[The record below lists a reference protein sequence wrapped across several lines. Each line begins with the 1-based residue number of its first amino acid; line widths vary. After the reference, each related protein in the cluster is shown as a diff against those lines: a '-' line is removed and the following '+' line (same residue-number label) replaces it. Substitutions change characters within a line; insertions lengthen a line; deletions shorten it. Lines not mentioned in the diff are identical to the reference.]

1 MQYFYDGQIRRYVT
15 QFMRIF
21 IGFKVKFGD
30 GTLRQIPVM
39 YGDMSRQVA
48 TIIKENSENK
58 MPSVPRIACY
68 ITGIELS
75 RDRLSDSS
83 FVSKINIR
91 ERAYTTTG
99 GQVEYQNYQG
109 GGYTVERL
117 MPTPYKLTMKADIWT
132 SNTDQKLQVLEQI
145 LMLFN
150 PSLEI
155 QTTDNYIDWTSLSV
169 VDLTSSAF
177 SSRTIP
183 QGTENDIDICSLD
196 FEMPIW
202 ISPPT
207 KVKKL
212 GVVKNIIMNI
222 FGEQGEVRDLADIM
236 FNDPTVNSRTTP
248 GEFGVLLLKGNNL
261 EPFDYNLEVLN
272 ASEAV
277 SSLGIVDIPTKQG
290 SRVDWNKVI
299 AQYEGYQPGI
309 SQIFFSQPGGF
320 EVGGTFTINPIDST
334 YMVVTLDPDT
344 ISTNTLDPVTA
355 IVDPYKFNP
364 IDTFG
369 SRSNIPA
376 GTRYLILDDINP
388 SINVGGEISW
398 QTEVRTVSTPTT
410 TFDTSVLFSEL
421 SSYNVYVNNVLVSST
436 VSDNGGFAR
445 FTLLIPVISGKVKI
459 MTLTNYDGPDAWK
472 NIDMTDLVASA
483 NSIIEWN
490 GIKWEVSFIPT
501 TENSPQYF
509 TNLKTGIQYKW
520 DGEQWVR
527 SFEGEYSAGYW
538 RFVLDPV

>member
-1 MQYFYDGQIRRYVT
+1 MQFFYDGQIRRYVT

-21 IGFKVKFGD
+21 IGFKTQAGD

-39 YGDMSRQVA
+39 YGDMTKQVA
-48 TIIKENSENK
+48 SIIKENSENK

-68 ITGIELS
+68 ITGIEIA

-83 FVSKINIR
+83 FVSKLNIR
-91 ERAYTTTG
+91 ERAYTSANG
-99 GQVEYQNYQG
+99 NIEYENYQG

-132 SNTDQKLQVLEQI
+132 SNTEQKLQVMEQI

-169 VDLTSSAF
+169 VDLTGTNF

-183 QGTENDIDICSLD
+183 VGSADDIDICSLD

-222 FGEQGEVRDLADIM
+222 FGEQGDVSDLSNIL
-236 FNDPTVNSRTTP
+236 FNDPNAQAMSTP
-248 GEFGVLLLKGNNL
+248 GNFGVILLKVNNGQ
-261 EPFDYNLEVLN
+261 PYDYNVEVLDAN
-272 ASEAV
+272 EAV
-277 SSLGIVDIPTKQG
+277 TEIGLEIPIKQ
-290 SRVDWNKVI
+290 SYRIDWHKVLEL
-299 AQYEGYQPGI
+299 YGGYQPGI
-309 SQIFFSQPGGF
+309 SQIFFRQPDGN
-320 EVGGTFTINPIDST
+320 ELGGTFTVNEVDTSFI
-334 YMVVTLDPDT
+334 VVTIDPDT
-344 ISTNTLDPVTA
+344 IPTNSLGAITA
-355 IVDPYKFNP
+355 IIDPYKFNP
-364 IDTFG
+364 VATFG
-369 SRSNIPA
+369 SKANIPQ
-376 GTRYLILDDINP
+376 GTRYLILDDINILDN
-388 SINVGGEISW
+388 SYW
-398 QTEVRTVSTPTT
+398 TTEVRQVTG
-410 TFDTSVLFSEL
+410 L
-421 SSYNVYVNNVLVSST
+421 SSQFDLAVPFVSLTAYQVYVGTVEVRSSVVDFNGNVRVVLNTAVQ
-436 VSDNGGFAR
+436 NA
-445 FTLLIPVISGKVKI
+445 KVTI
-459 MTLTNYDGPDAWK
+459 RTMTGYDGPDAWK
-472 NIDMTDLVASA
+472 NTDMTDTVVAA

-490 GIKWEVSFIPT
+490 GAKWDLVFAPGPVV
-501 TENSPQYF
+501 NPQYT

-520 DGEQWVR
+520 DGEQWVK
-527 SFEGEYSAGYW
+527 SFEGEYSGGYW